1 MKQIV
6 ITVII
11 LLAISIHPSL
21 SGACTSFAVYSDKT
35 LYGMNFDYSPDV
47 LQKFT
52 ISSSIQGKVFQ
63 MASRAPF
70 GFADVAGMNIKGLF
84 ASCQMLFPEGKAPA
98 ARSTNQI
105 STAVFHQM
113 ALSRFDKLPQ
123 VENFLNKRKV
133 VHTIGVSLHN
143 LVADRFGDAMVVEV
157 GETKNQITRIQDRFI
172 VMTNF
177 PNYQLKG
184 KSYEEA
190 DGYGADRFRIAHKY
204 IRSNFKDFDIE
215 KGIEV
220 LKLARN
226 TSESYPTRCSM
237 VFDPNKK
244 EIYICLEKNVHKI
257 WKVSLENQTIETH
270 RGFASFKGRP
280 IPAEGLL
287 ATELA
292 QW

>member
-1 MKQIV
+1 MKQIA
-6 ITVII
+6 ITIIII
-11 LLAISIHPSL
+11 LAICINPAL
-21 SGACTSFAVYSDKT
+21 SGACTSFAAYSEKT

-47 LQKFT
+47 AQKFT
-52 ISSSIQGKVFQ
+52 ISSGFQGKVFQ

-70 GFADVAGMNIKGLF
+70 GFADIAGMNIKGLF
-84 ASCQMLFPEGKAPA
+84 ASCQMLFPEGKPPA
-98 ARSTNQI
+98 ARSNNQI

-113 ALSRFDKLPQ
+113 ALSKFEKVPEVKD
-123 VENFLNKRKV
+123 FLNKRKV

-143 LVADRFGDAMVVEV
+143 LVADRFGDAMVVEFGV
-157 GETKNQITRIQDRFI
+157 SKNRITRIQDRYI

-190 DGYGADRFRIAHKY
+190 EGYGAERFKIAHQY
-204 IRSNFKDFDIE
+204 IRGNFKDFDIE

-220 LKLARN
+220 LNMARN
-226 TSESYPTRCSM
+226 SSESFPTRCSL

-244 EIYICLEKNVHKI
+244 EIYISLENNFHKI

-270 RGFASFKGRP
+270 RGFATFKRQP
-280 IPAEGLL
+280 IPVEGLL

>member
-133 VHTIGVSLHN
+133 VH
-143 LVADRFGDAMVVEV
+143 
-157 GETKNQITRIQDRFI
+157 
-172 VMTNF
+172 
-177 PNYQLKG
+177 
-184 KSYEEA
+184 
-190 DGYGADRFRIAHKY
+190 
-204 IRSNFKDFDIE
+204 
-215 KGIEV
+215 
-220 LKLARN
+220 
-226 TSESYPTRCSM
+226 
-237 VFDPNKK
+237 K
-244 EIYICLEKNVHKI
+244 EIYICLEENVHKI
-257 WKVSLENQTIETH
+257 WKVSLEKQTIETH